1 MVSEQW
7 WQVQEVSTRQVSTGV
22 EGQNEQSKT
31 KTKCEKRYN
40 FLEYNFT
47 GIQDCWRTILNEG
60 VQGLQRSCSGN
71 CGSGFTV
78 RVQEIL
84 TKTLPG
90 KTSED
95 ICEDIWSS
103 ELQIVNRGLVLRRLT
118 ANFVD

>member
-1 MVSEQW
+1 M
-7 WQVQEVSTRQVSTGV
+7 R
-22 EGQNEQSKT
+22 NAA
-31 KTKCEKRYN
+31 N
-40 FLEYNFT
+40 FQEYNFT

-60 VQGLQRSCSGN
+60 VQRLQRSCSGN

-103 ELQIVNRGLVLRRLT
+103 ELQIVNQGSVLWRLT
-118 ANFVD
+118 ASFVNWE